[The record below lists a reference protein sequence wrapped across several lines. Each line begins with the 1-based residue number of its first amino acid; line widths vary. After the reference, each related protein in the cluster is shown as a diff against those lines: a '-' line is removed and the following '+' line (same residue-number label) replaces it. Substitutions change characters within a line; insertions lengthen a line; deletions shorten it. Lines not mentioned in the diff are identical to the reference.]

1 MIDFAAARE
10 AMVDSQVRP
19 SDVTAYPIIEAM
31 LDVPREDY
39 VPENFRSVAYLGDH
53 IPLAPGR
60 VLLDPRVFAKL
71 LDALDVTRTDLVLD
85 VGCGLGYSSAVIAR
99 IAQAVIALEEDEGF
113 AAEAEARI
121 AAHSVDNTMVQTGPL
136 TDGVARHGPYD
147 GILIEGGVQ
156 TVPEGLTAQLKEGGR
171 IVAIFGDAHKGQARI
186 GLKSSTGV
194 VWRRAFDATA
204 PVLPGFR
211 MSKKFEF

>member
-1 MIDFAAARE
+1 MIDFAASRE

-39 VPENFRSVAYLGDH
+39 VPESFRGVAYLGEH

-71 LDALDVTRTDLVLD
+71 LDALDVTSSDLVLD

-99 IAQAVIALEEDEGF
+99 IAEAVVALEEDE
-113 AAEAEARI
+113 ALASEARTRI
-121 AAHSVDNTMVQTGPL
+121 DTHSVDNAMVQTGAL

-147 GILIEGGVQ
+147 AVMIEGGVQ
-156 TVPEGLTAQLKEGGR
+156 TVPDGLIAQIKEGGR
-171 IVAIFGDAHKGQARI
+171 IVAIFGDAHKGQAKI
-186 GLKSSTGV
+186 GLKSSTGMI
-194 VWRRAFDATA
+194 WRRAFDATA
-204 PVLPGFR
+204 PVLPGFG
-211 MSKKFEF
+211 MSKEFEF